1 MKDYSFQLK
10 VSDILLHSWSNDTV
24 VFQHKFSTIISW
36 LSEEWIQ
43 ASIELEHL
51 NNKEVLVTINH
62 AACSVLRSCDRCGN
76 NFLYRNTIQEKQ
88 CIATIWAKEGDD
100 SIAIDERTEMID
112 LEQSLVDFFLLEEPL
127 KCLCN
132 DCVENTSTDI
142 EENDDEQ
149 TLLQR

>member
-1 MKDYSFQLK
+1 
-10 VSDILLHSWSNDTV
+10 
-24 VFQHKFSTIISW
+24 
-36 LSEEWIQ
+36 
-43 ASIELEHL
+43 
-51 NNKEVLVTINH
+51 
-62 AACSVLRSCDRCGN
+62 
-76 NFLYRNTIQEKQ
+76 
-88 CIATIWAKEGDD
+88 
-100 SIAIDERTEMID
+100 MID